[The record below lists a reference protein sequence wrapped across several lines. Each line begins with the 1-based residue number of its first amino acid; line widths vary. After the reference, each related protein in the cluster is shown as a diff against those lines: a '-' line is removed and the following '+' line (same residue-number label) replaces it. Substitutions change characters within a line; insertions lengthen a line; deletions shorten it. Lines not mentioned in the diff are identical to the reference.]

1 MYVLL
6 SLCYY
11 SREVDDIVSQMATK
25 GRRPSAFIAESLQSC
40 GGQVQRWK
48 QHPQPFFKH
57 GTIMFT
63 NRELKS
69 VQNWAYTILKFIGH
83 FGLSISEHCFSPYY
97 KIQKSVFFYEIKQ
110 ETKIRCRERKGKS
123 KSNKKPKI

>member
-11 SREVDDIVSQMATK
+11 SSEVDDIISQMAAK

-57 GTIMFT
+57 GTI
-63 NRELKS
+63 
-69 VQNWAYTILKFIGH
+69 LKFIGH

-97 KIQKSVFFYEIKQ
+97 KIQKSVFF
-110 ETKIRCRERKGKS
+110 
-123 KSNKKPKI
+123 

>member
-11 SREVDDIVSQMATK
+11 SSEVDDIISQMAAK

-48 QHPQPFFKH
+48 QHPQPFF
-57 GTIMFT
+57 MFVKALG
-63 NRELKS
+63 NNVHKPRIQFK
-69 VQNWAYTILKFIGH
+69 
-83 FGLSISEHCFSPYY
+83 LSSY
-97 KIQKSVFFYEIKQ
+97 
-110 ETKIRCRERKGKS
+110 RERKEKS
-123 KSNKKPKI
+123 KSNKGVKLKILQHRQL